1 MTTYEGGKSTIGLG
15 AMEREAHAW
24 VRRLTSGDAT
34 VEDAEA
40 FKLWRQQSAA
50 HAIAFARASK
60 LWETVG
66 QAGHNLRY
74 DPASLGVLLDGEA
87 KRVMTRRLVLG
98 GGLATAAAAVG
109 AVTLRPP
116 LELWPSWSEFA
127 ADYRTGTGE
136 QRKVALSDNVS
147 INLDTRTSIAL
158 RPDHGDTSRIE
169 LITGQ
174 ASIATAPQQSR
185 PVTVIASSG
194 QTVASQASFDVRYLG
209 AEVRVTC
216 LGGEVR
222 VEHEGNA
229 RTVRERQQIAYDERR
244 MSDIVAIDL
253 AVEAAWQEGLLIF
266 RYTPLPKVVE
276 EVNRYRSG
284 RIFIVNAELNAH
296 LINGRFHIDRIDEV
310 LLQLEQAFG
319 VKAKTLPGGIV
330 LLS

>member
-1 MTTYEGGKSTIGLG
+1 MTREGGKSTMGLG
-15 AMEREAHAW
+15 ATEREAHAW
-24 VRRLTSGDAT
+24 VRRLTSGEAT
-34 VEDAEA
+34 VADADA
-40 FKLWRQQSAA
+40 FQLWRQQSAA
-50 HAIAFARASK
+50 HATAFANASK

-66 QAGHNLRY
+66 SAGDNLRY
-74 DPASLGVLLDGEA
+74 DPVSLGALLDGEA
-87 KRVMTRRLVLG
+87 KRVMTRRLVLR
-98 GGLATAAAAVG
+98 GGLATAAVAAGVV
-109 AVTLRPP
+109 ALHPP
-116 LELWPSWSEFA
+116 LALWPSWSELA

-136 QRKVALSDNVS
+136 QRKLALSDSVS

-158 RPDHGDTSRIE
+158 RPDHRDTSRIE
-169 LITGQ
+169 LISGQ
-174 ASIATAPQQSR
+174 ASIATPPQLLR

-194 QTVASQASFDVRYLG
+194 QTVTTQASFDVRYLG

-222 VEHEGNA
+222 VEHQGNA
-229 RTVRERQQIAYDERR
+229 RIVRERQQVAYDARR
-244 MSDIVAIDL
+244 MSDIVAIDP

-284 RIFIVNAELNAH
+284 RIFVVNAELNTH

-310 LLQLEQAFG
+310 LVQLEQAFG

>member
-1 MTTYEGGKSTIGLG
+1 MTYEGGKSTIGLG

-40 FKLWRQQSAA
+40 FQLWRQQSAA
-50 HAIAFARASK
+50 HAVAFAKASR

-66 QAGHNLRY
+66 NAGHNLRY

-116 LELWPSWSEFA
+116 LELWPSWSELA

-136 QRKVALSDNVS
+136 QRKVALSGNVS

-194 QTVASQASFDVRYLG
+194 QTVATQASFDVRYLG

-222 VEHEGNA
+222 VEHQGNA

-244 MSDIVAIDL
+244 MSDIVAIDP

-276 EVNRYRSG
+276 EVNRYRLG

>member
-1 MTTYEGGKSTIGLG
+1 MTGKGGKSTMALG
-15 AMEREAHAW
+15 ALEQEAHAW

-34 VEDAEA
+34 VEDADA
-40 FKLWRQQSAA
+40 FQLWRRQSAA
-50 HAIAFARASK
+50 HAIAFAKASK

-66 QAGHNLRY
+66 NASDNLRY
-74 DPASLGVLLDGEA
+74 DPASVDALLDGEA
-87 KRVMTRRLVLG
+87 RRVMTRRLVLR
-98 GGLATAAAAVG
+98 GGLATAAVAAG
-109 AVTLRPP
+109 AVALNPP
-116 LELWPSWSEFA
+116 LELWPSWSELA

-136 QRKVALSDNVS
+136 QRKLALYDSVS

-158 RPDHGDTSRIE
+158 RPDHGDSSRIE

-174 ASIATAPQQSR
+174 ASIATSPRLAKL
-185 PVTVIASSG
+185 VTVIASSG
-194 QTVASQASFDVRYLG
+194 QTVATQASFDVRYLG

-222 VEHEGNA
+222 VEHQGNA
-229 RTVRERQQIAYDERR
+229 RVVREKQQVAYDERR
-244 MSDIVAIDL
+244 LGDIVAIDP

-284 RIFIVNAELNAH
+284 RIFIVNAELNAR
-296 LINGRFHIDRIDEV
+296 LVNGRFHIDRTDEV

-319 VKAKTLPGGIV
+319 VKAKALPGGIV